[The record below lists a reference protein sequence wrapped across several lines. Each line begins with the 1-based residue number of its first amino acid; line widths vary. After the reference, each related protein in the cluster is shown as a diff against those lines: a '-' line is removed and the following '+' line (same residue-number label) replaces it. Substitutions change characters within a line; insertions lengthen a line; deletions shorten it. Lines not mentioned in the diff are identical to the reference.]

1 MLAEWWCIKST
12 DQDKWS
18 HVYAESG
25 SSIINITCN
34 DNSIVLGSDLICN
47 DVGKLL
53 FEDEF

>member
-12 DQDKWS
+12 EQDKWS

-34 DNSIVLGSDLICN
+34 GNTIVIGSDFICS

-53 FEDEF
+53 FVHEY

>member
-12 DQDKWS
+12 EQDKWS
-18 HVYAESG
+18 PVYAESG

-34 DNSIVLGSDLICN
+34 GNSIVLGSDLICN

-53 FEDEF
+53 FVDEY

>member
-1 MLAEWWCIKST
+1 MLAGWWCIKST

-34 DNSIVLGSDLICN
+34 GNSIVLGSDLICN

-53 FEDEF
+53 LVDEY